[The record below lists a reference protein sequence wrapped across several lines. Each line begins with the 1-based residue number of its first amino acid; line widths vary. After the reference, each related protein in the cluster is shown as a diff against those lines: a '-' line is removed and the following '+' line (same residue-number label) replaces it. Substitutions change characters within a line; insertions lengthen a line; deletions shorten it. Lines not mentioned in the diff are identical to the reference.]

1 VSFVVIEHGGVRR
14 RVAVVRTAKGVWV
27 GWPGGAAIVQ
37 PHTQQGGVVADGL
50 VVAPMTGRVTEV
62 RVRAAQMVAADE
74 ILIVLEA
81 MKMQYRLAAPHAGK
95 VVAIECREGEL
106 VDLGATLIVLE

>member
-1 VSFVVIEHGGVRR
+1 M
-14 RVAVVRTAKGVWV
+14 
-27 GWPGGAAIVQ
+27 Q